1 MTFLSINTL
10 AQEEI
15 TWYNPQEAEFQ
26 VINGQAF
33 PDECKGTYQRFPN
46 SRKDITPKH
55 VWYNALHSAGLYI
68 KFYSNAPTIKVRYTC
83 ANRNYAMPHMPAT
96 GVSGLDLYANNCE
109 GKSMTCHGD
118 YHFGDTITYD
128 YNNLVYKNIHQRGYE
143 FELYLP
149 LYNQVTWMEIGTPKD
164 TEFKFE
170 SADTEK
176 PILVYGTSIAHGG
189 CASRPAMAWPAIVK
203 RALDI
208 PVINWGFSG
217 SGVLDTEVFQQMSE
231 VNAQLF
237 ILDNMPNMDHL
248 PDSIVPRI
256 VRGVRIVRQK
266 QSAPILFVE
275 HDGYTCDL
283 TNSHFDKNRWGNPN
297 KELREA
303 FEQLRN
309 EGVKDLYY
317 LTKEELG
324 LSYEAMVDNI
334 HSTDYGMVQYANGYI
349 PKIRQILHMPVGKSF
364 LQNPIKQRREPNNY
378 EWIDRHRAILK
389 RNHEAQP
396 DILMVGNSITHFWG
410 GAPEYHNP
418 RGQESWDKLFKGHTV
433 TNMGY
438 GWDRI
443 ENVLWRIYHGEF
455 DGFKAKKIFMMLGTN
470 NIGRCSDN
478 ELIDGINFII
488 PLIMERQPDATLYFV
503 GIYPR
508 RGKEAYVKALNEK
521 LKASLPAYDRLK
533 YINVNEA
540 MLQKDGTLDESLFV
554 GDGLHP
560 NAEGYAKIA
569 KLMKPYVNEK

>member
-1 MTFLSINTL
+1 MGNTEKL
-10 AQEEI
+10 QLFEDRKVR
-15 TWYNPQEAEFQ
+15 TVWNEAEEQWYFSVKDVVSVLTDTANAKDYISKMRRRDPELSEGWGQIVHPLSLQTAGGVQKENCATMEGIFRIIQSIPSKKAEPFKQWMAQ
-26 VINGQAF
+26 VAAQRIDQAID
-33 PDECKGTYQRFPN
+33 PERSIDQAIADYRRLGYSEAWITRRIKTIEIRKGLTDEWKRG
-46 SRKDITPKH
+46 
-55 VWYNALHSAGLYI
+55 
-68 KFYSNAPTIKVRYTC
+68 
-83 ANRNYAMPHMPAT
+83 
-96 GVSGLDLYANNCE
+96 GVTKEVDFAFLTDLMSKTWSGLTTKE
-109 GKSMTCHGD
+109 
-118 YHFGDTITYD
+118 
-128 YNNLVYKNIHQRGYE
+128 YKNLKGLTKENLR
-143 FELYLP
+143 
-149 LYNQVTWMEIGTPKD
+149 
-164 TEFKFE
+164 
-170 SADTEK
+170 
-176 PILVYGTSIAHGG
+176 
-189 CASRPAMAWPAIVK
+189 
-203 RALDI
+203 
-208 PVINWGFSG
+208 
-217 SGVLDTEVFQQMSE
+217 
-231 VNAQLF
+231 
-237 ILDNMPNMDHL
+237 DNMPNMDHL

-488 PLIMERQPDATLYFV
+488 PLIMERQPDATLYIV